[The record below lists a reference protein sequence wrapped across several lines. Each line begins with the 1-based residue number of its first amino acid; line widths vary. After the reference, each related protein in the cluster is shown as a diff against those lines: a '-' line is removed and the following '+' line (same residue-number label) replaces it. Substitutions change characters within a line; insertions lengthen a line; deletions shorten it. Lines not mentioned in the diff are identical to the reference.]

1 VRRVAV
7 VGIGSVPWKARN
19 ADKTF
24 RALGLQVSKKAF
36 EDAKISK
43 KDVDNVVY
51 SIYCEVMIRQQIP
64 SILMQDYLGF
74 QGLPSL
80 RIEAGAAG
88 EGYALSAAYAQIAS
102 GMSDITL
109 FLALQKGGDFYDF
122 QTRSR
127 GDGFQNGMAI
137 SMDTT
142 WQTPVNAG
150 VPAWL
155 TIFCLVPHMEKY
167 GSPTPEQLAKVS
179 VKNYNNAYTNPE
191 AQLHQKVTVEDVLN
205 SRIFSWPTTTR
216 MCCLM
221 SDGACAMILASEEKA
236 EEITDKPIWI
246 TGIATSSYAIHRADA
261 QIIGRMPG
269 TQIAAQR
276 AYKMAGIKKPLDELD
291 LIQVHDL
298 ITGTEILAYEE
309 LGLCEL
315 GEGGRLVDEGVVERD
330 GKVPANVDG
339 GRVACGH
346 VGGVSGAYGA
356 CEIVRQLREEAGER
370 QIRIKNG
377 RGLMQC
383 IEGQASL
390 SGVAIFE
397 RER

>member
-1 VRRVAV
+1 MRKVGI
-7 VGIGSVPWKARN
+7 VGIGTVPWQARN

-24 RALGLQVSKKAF
+24 RALGLQVAKKAL
-36 EDAKISK
+36 ENAKISK
-43 KDVDNVVY
+43 EDIDNIVY

-80 RIEAGAAG
+80 RVEAGAAG
-88 EGYALSAAYAQIAS
+88 EGYALSAAYAQIVS

-109 FLALQKGGDFYDF
+109 FVALQKGGDFYDF
-122 QTRSR
+122 NTRSR

-142 WQTPVNAG
+142 WQAPVNAG

-155 TIFCLVPHMEKY
+155 TLFCLIPHMEKY
-167 GSPTPEQLAKVS
+167 GTPTPEQLAKVS
-179 VKNYNNAYTNPE
+179 VKNYNNAYLNPE
-191 AQLHQKVTVEDVLN
+191 AQLHEKVTVDDVLN
-205 SRIFSWPTTTR
+205 SRIFAWPTTTR

-221 SDGACAMILASEEKA
+221 SDGACALVLASEEKA
-236 EEITDKPIWI
+236 KEITDKPIWI
-246 TGIATSSYAIHRADA
+246 TGIATSSYAIHRAKPDT
-261 QIIGRMPG
+261 IGRMPG
-269 TQIAAQR
+269 TKIAAQK
-276 AYKMAGIKKPLDELD
+276 AYKMAGIKKPIDELD

-315 GEGGRLVDEGVVERD
+315 GEGGRLVDEGIVERG
-330 GKVPANVDG
+330 GKVPSNLDG

-346 VGGVSGAYGA
+346 VGGVSGAYGI

-370 QIRIKNG
+370 QISIRNG

-390 SGVAIFE
+390 SAVAILE
-397 RER
+397 REK

>member
-1 VRRVAV
+1 MRKVAV
-7 VGIGSVPWKARN
+7 VGIGTVPWQSRN

-24 RALGLQVSKKAF
+24 RALGLQAAKRAF
-36 EDAKISK
+36 EHAKISK

-80 RIEAGAAG
+80 RVEAGAAG

-102 GMSDITL
+102 GISDITL
-109 FLALQKGGDFYDF
+109 FVALQKGGDFYDF

-142 WQTPVNAG
+142 WQAPVNAG

-167 GSPTPEQLAKVS
+167 GGPTPEQLAKVS

-191 AQLHQKVTVEDVLN
+191 AQLHQKVTVDDVLN
-205 SRIFSWPTTTR
+205 SRIFAWPTTTR
-216 MCCLM
+216 MCCLI

-236 EEITDKPIWI
+236 KEITDKPIWI
-246 TGIATSSYAIHRADA
+246 TGIATSSYAIHRAQA
-261 QIIGRMPG
+261 HTIGRMPG

-276 AYKMAGIKKPLDELD
+276 AYKMAEIKKPIDELD

-315 GEGGRLVDEGVVERD
+315 GGGGRLVEEGIVERD

-346 VGGVSGAYGA
+346 VGGVSGAYGV
-356 CEIVRQLREEAGER
+356 CEIVRQLREEAGDR
-370 QIRIKNG
+370 QIRIKSG

-383 IEGQASL
+383 IEGQASM
-390 SGVAIFE
+390 SGVTILE
-397 RER
+397 RDR